1 MKSKILDLAKS
12 YVWLFLIFII
22 GVIGFRISFSLGTP
36 HKKEEFNIKIFTK
49 KGHDYLL
56 VDTEHGVCVIHAES
70 CPCHKKKQRMILKKK
85 DKLTAYWDKKENC
98 IGAYHPLGFMT
109 QTDAHYLFDNVFTKE
124 FVKEMTDRGYDVT
137 TMKFEISP
145 KLPNYERF
153 NGLSEKYYGKEKQ
166 L

>member
-56 VDTEHGVCVIHAES
+56 VDTKHGVCVIHAES
-70 CPCHKKKQRMILKKK
+70 CHCRLDTLGIYVVDNKDTTYVIKKK
-85 DKLTAYWDKKENC
+85 
-98 IGAYHPLGFMT
+98 
-109 QTDAHYLFDNVFTKE
+109 
-124 FVKEMTDRGYDVT
+124 
-137 TMKFEISP
+137 
-145 KLPNYERF
+145 
-153 NGLSEKYYGKEKQ
+153 
-166 L
+166 